1 MGKRLGDFPGRKR
14 RKLLPIYRPSS
25 RVALGRLVGMA
36 RVSGL
41 TVAPEPPASHF
52 TVTDLTIRDV
62 LVILKGAGFG
72 AVVGGIVIVLW
83 AGAEFVLGGDAF
95 WAPLSPIASTVVL
108 VLAAILKPQFVA
120 NILAYLGKVLTTV
133 AGSLE
138 RSRLGQRIFVG
149 LMAIAVLGAWAL
161 TPYVGI
167 PLLGAILGAG
177 DAYGE
182 IRHRREAELA
192 TDEMV

>member
-1 MGKRLGDFPGRKR
+1 
-14 RKLLPIYRPSS
+14 
-25 RVALGRLVGMA
+25 VGTT

-52 TVTDLTIRDV
+52 TVADLTIRDV

-72 AVVGGIVIVLW
+72 VLMVGIAVGFFYLFEFAVVD
-83 AGAEFVLGGDAF
+83 GDQVGAF
-95 WAPLSPIASTVVL
+95 WASLPPVASAVVL
-108 VLAAILKPQFVA
+108 VLAAILMPQFVA

-133 AGSLE
+133 AGLLE

-149 LMAIAVLGAWAL
+149 LMAIAVLGALAL

-167 PLLGAILGAG
+167 PLLGAILGAA

-182 IRHRREAELA
+182 IRHRRETELA
-192 TDEMV
+192 TDNMI